1 MSTPFNT
8 RVRMGPLSL
17 AVTDLEE
24 ATAKIVELGLMCRS
38 GTAIHLANAYT
49 IALADKDD
57 RYRDAVSSGTALPD
71 GKPITWISRLRRDL
85 PPLRQTRGPSLFES
99 VFDHGRPR
107 GVRHYLLGSTPEV
120 LELLQAN
127 LEDRFPGVQIVGAE
141 SPAFRPLTDAER
153 VKQDARIEASGAH
166 IVWVGLGTPKQD
178 YEVARIA
185 ASLPVTAIAIGAA
198 FDFVA
203 GTVKPAPSWMSR
215 IGLEW
220 FYRLLR
226 EPRRLWRRYLFG
238 NLGFLRA
245 VVRAHS

>member
-1 MSTPFNT
+1 M
-8 RVRMGPLSL
+8 MGPLSL

-24 ATAKIVELGLMCRS
+24 ATAEIVELSLTGGS

-49 IALADKDD
+49 IALADKDHH
-57 RYRDAVSSGTALPD
+57 YRDAISSGTALPD
-71 GKPITWISRLRRDL
+71 GKPITWISRLRGDSR
-85 PPLRQTRGPSLFES
+85 PLSQTRGPSLFES
-99 VFDHGRPR
+99 VFDHGRTR

-120 LELLQAN
+120 LRLLQSN
-127 LEDRFPGVQIVGAE
+127 LETRYPGVQIVGVE
-141 SPAFRPLTDAER
+141 SPAFRPLTDTER
-153 VKQDARIEASGAH
+153 LAQDARIHESGAH

-203 GTVKPAPSWMSR
+203 GTVRPAPSWMSR
-215 IGLEW
+215 VGLEW
-220 FYRLLR
+220 LYRLLR

-238 NLGFLRA
+238 NVGFLRA
-245 VVRAHS
+245 VVRAQG